1 MENSVLDKKGAE
13 FANPP
18 RPISAA
24 TSPFAAFTFDVRF
37 PHIINQIKTNNPLQ
51 PSQLAAL
58 DELVQE
64 IAEGTVP
71 AEKDIGY
78 PEDRVYWETFFAEYT
93 GKRYA
98 EVPFFEAE
106 AYIYYRII
114 HIVDFKNTGMDPF
127 HRVKTDSLMQH
138 RDFVEAAAAKH
149 MQQPLAFSADYF
161 GTLLQATL
169 WGNSADLSQLETNDA
184 LVDPAL
190 RNNLVID
197 DSLALCGMI
206 GATAGREI
214 DFITDNAGLELVSD
228 LFLIDYLLATGQ
240 VSHINLHLKA
250 YPTFVSDATP
260 SDVMD
265 HLELLKGFGAE
276 AVSQFVDRLEG
287 HRSSGKLRLLSDS
300 FWNSPC
306 HFTKLPAAITQGF
319 GNDTILLFKG
329 DANYRRL
336 FEDREW
342 PYTTPVKGMLDYLPR
357 PCFSIRT
364 LKSEIVLGME
374 AGKVRELDE
383 ADENWV
389 TNGKYGLIQGNPSY
403 F

>member
-1 MENSVLDKKGAE
+1 MKI
-13 FANPP
+13 NPP

-24 TSPFAAFTFDVRF
+24 TSSFAAFTFDVRF

-51 PSQLAAL
+51 PSQLVAL
-58 DELVQE
+58 DELTQE
-64 IAEGTVP
+64 IAAGTVP
-71 AEKDIGY
+71 VGKEITY
-78 PEDRVYWETFFAEYT
+78 PEDRVYWETFFAEYA

-114 HIVDFKNTGMDPF
+114 HIVDFRNTGLDPF

-138 RDFVEAAAAKH
+138 RDFVEAASAKH
-149 MQQPLAFSADYF
+149 MQQPTVFSADYF

-197 DSLALCGMI
+197 DSAALCRMI
-206 GATAGREI
+206 SSKNGGEI

-228 LFLIDYLLATGQ
+228 LFLIDYLLAAGQ

-265 HLELLKGFGAE
+265 HLELLNGFESE
-276 AVSQFVDRLEG
+276 AVSRFAGRLEA
-287 HRSSGKLRLLSDS
+287 HRSSGKLRLLSHP

-306 HFTKLPAAITQGF
+306 HFTKLPEAITQGF
-319 GNDTILLFKG
+319 AKDTILLFKG

-342 PYTTPVKGMLDYLPR
+342 PYTMPVKGMLDYLER

-364 LKSEIVLGME
+364 LKSEIVLGMD
-374 AGKVRELDE
+374 GDQVRQLDE
-383 ADENWV
+383 TDENWV
-389 TNGKYGLIQGNPSY
+389 TNGKYGLIQGNPAY